1 MSGIGGRQVVRAD
14 VGSAHGDEIDVAAL
28 WRGLWGARRTIG
40 VMTLI
45 VTALA
50 CVYAYAIAPV
60 VFETR
65 VVLLPPRAA
74 DLAGYNQ
81 AHQLSQAIYHAS
93 DAAQD
98 PAGEQPTDNAIARI
112 TPNQAYRVF
121 QRHLSSA
128 NLRTQFLASIQTESG
143 QGLRAGDAA
152 ASEALQEALTIEL
165 PKSRQDQTV
174 VAWRGED
181 PVLIARWANRYVHAA
196 MQAARTELLDTLASE
211 VAMRA
216 RSTQLQSEVVR
227 SVGRVERRFEMARV
241 RDALH
246 IAQAIGLE
254 GLAHTPRLLSPYLD
268 EVMYLQGS
276 RALQAQLRAL
286 SDRQIDDPFLVQ
298 LLPLRQAR
306 LLLERIA
313 LDPAGLRVAMLDASA
328 QVSQVPVQP
337 RRWLIVL
344 LGAALGLMLGTAVAL
359 LRGFEF
365 RPAPVGSDR
374 A

>member
-1 MSGIGGRQVVRAD
+1 MVRAD

-40 VMTLI
+40 VITLI

-50 CVYAYAIAPV
+50 CVYAFAVAPV

-65 VVLLPPRAA
+65 VVLLPPRVA

-98 PAGEQPTDNAIARI
+98 SAGEQPTDNAIARI

-128 NLRTQFLASIQTESG
+128 SLRTRFLASIQTESG
-143 QGLRAGDAA
+143 QGLRAGNAA
-152 ASEALQEALTIEL
+152 ANKALQEALTIEL
-165 PKSRQDQTV
+165 PKSGQDQTV
-174 VAWRGED
+174 VTWRGKA
-181 PVLIARWANRYVHAA
+181 PVLIARWANQYVHAA
-196 MQAARTELLDTLASE
+196 MQAARAELLDTLAGE
-211 VAMRA
+211 VAMRT
-216 RSTQLQSEVVR
+216 RSTQLQSDVVR
-227 SVGRVERRFEMARV
+227 SVGQVERRFEMARV

-246 IAQAIGLE
+246 IAQAISLE
-254 GLAHTPRLLSPYLD
+254 GLAQTPRLLSPHLD

-276 RALQAQLRAL
+276 RALQAQLNAL
-286 SDRQIDDPFLVQ
+286 AQRQIDDPFLPQ
-298 LLPLRQAR
+298 LTPLRQAR
-306 LLLERIA
+306 LMLERIA
-313 LDPAGLRVAMLDASA
+313 LDPTGLRVAMLDASA
-328 QVSQVPVQP
+328 QVSQIPVRPQ
-337 RRWLIVL
+337 RWLIVL

-359 LRGFEF
+359 LRGLES
-365 RPAPVGSDR
+365 RPAMIGSDG